1 VALDINGSAGAAFRL
16 YQAALDRPAEKA
28 GLGFWIYQLDRGL
41 TLDDMVQD
49 IINTQPEFI
58 KKYGANPTDTEFVNL
73 LYANVLHRTPDA
85 AGYDFWV
92 KALTNHDTTHVGIV
106 KFFSE
111 SPENQAQVIGSIQN
125 GIDYTPWHG

>member
-1 VALDINGSAGAAFRL
+1 
-16 YQAALDRPAEKA
+16 
-28 GLGFWIYQLDRGL
+28 
-41 TLDDMVQD
+41 MVQD

-58 KKYGANPTDTEFVNL
+58 QKYGSNPTDAQFVNL
-73 LYANVLHRTPDA
+73 LYANVLHRAPDA

-125 GIDYTPWHG
+125 GITFTPWHG